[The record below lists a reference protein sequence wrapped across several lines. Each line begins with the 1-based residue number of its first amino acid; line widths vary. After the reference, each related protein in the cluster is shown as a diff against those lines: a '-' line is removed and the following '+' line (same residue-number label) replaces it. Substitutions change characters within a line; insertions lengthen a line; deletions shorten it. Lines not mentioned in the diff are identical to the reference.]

1 MSTTESPTNRERV
14 ENALA
19 MLLETDDNGNS
30 YRYFRAS
37 DLDDIDPEVSSA
49 VAGSHLPA
57 IEEESPL
64 SNGLIVERY
73 NDMDCG
79 PTLWTVRREQP

>member
-1 MSTTESPTNRERV
+1 MTTTESPTNRERV

-19 MLLETDDNGNS
+19 TMLETDENGNS

-37 DLDDIDPEVSSA
+37 DLEEIDPEVSSA
-49 VAGSHLPA
+49 VARSHLPT

-73 NDMDCG
+73 TDTDCG
-79 PTLWTVRREQP
+79 PTLWTVRRDQS

>member
-1 MSTTESPTNRERV
+1 MSTTESLTNRERV

-19 MLLETDDNGNS
+19 ALLETDENGNS

-37 DLDDIDPEVSSA
+37 DLNDIDPEVSGA
-49 VAGSHLPA
+49 IAGSHLPT

-64 SNGLIVERY
+64 SNGLVVDRY
-73 NDMDCG
+73 TDTDCG
-79 PTLWTVRREQP
+79 PTLWTVRREQ